1 MAFDESNSNDATA
14 ILVRMCDGDRHAA
27 DQLLPLVYGELRA
40 LAGHLFEHV
49 RPAHTL
55 QPTALVH
62 EAYVKLICANDPNW
76 EGRAHFFAVAAKAM
90 RQVLAD
96 HARKRNAEK
105 RGGRDWHRVTL
116 DDALS
121 AWQSSDVDVLEF
133 SEIIDELAK
142 LSPRQAQ
149 IVDLRVFG
157 GLTIEESAHVLGVGP
172 TTVKSDWQIAKAW
185 LKRALSDKGTR

>member
-1 MAFDESNSNDATA
+1 MSTPEFNSNDATA
-14 ILVRMCDGDRHAA
+14 ILSLLCDGDSDAA

-40 LAGHLFEHV
+40 LAGHLFEHE
-49 RPAHTL
+49 RAAHTL

-62 EAYVKLICANDPNW
+62 EAYVKLIRAENVDWN
-76 EGRAHFFAVAAKAM
+76 GRAHFMAVAAKAM

-105 RGGRDWHRVTL
+105 RGGRDWQRVTL

-121 AWQSSDVDVLEF
+121 DWQSSDVDVLEF

-157 GLTIEESAHVLGVGP
+157 GLTIDESAHVLGVGP
-172 TTVKSDWQIAKAW
+172 TTVKADWQIAKAW
-185 LKRALSDKGTR
+185 LKRALADKDAS